1 MFHVVLRGGGDLAT
15 GVALRLIHAGF
26 KVIVTELARPLAVRR
41 TVCFCE
47 AVYEGAWTVEGV
59 TATRV
64 DSLQEAT
71 ALADRGGVPV
81 LVAPSMVS
89 LFARSLDVVVDA
101 RLTKHTA
108 DADMSSAP
116 LVIGLGPG
124 FIAGTHCHAVV
135 ETKRGHTLGRVYWS
149 GSALP
154 DTQTPEGDPR
164 RVLRAPADGPLATKA
179 GIGDTVAA
187 EQVIAEVGGHA
198 ITSPFAGVLRGL
210 IRPGAVVSRGLKVG
224 DVDPRGVRDDCFLV
238 SDKALAIGGGVL
250 EAILTRADVR
260 GRLWARP

>member
-1 MFHVVLRGGGDLAT
+1 MFYVILRGGGDLAT
-15 GVALRLIHAGF
+15 GVAIRLHRSGL
-26 KVIVTELARPLAVRR
+26 KVIIAELARPLAVRR

-47 AVYEGAWTVEGV
+47 AVYEGTWTVEGV

-71 ALADRGGVPV
+71 ALADCGGVPV

-164 RVLRAPADGPLATKA
+164 RVLRAPADGPLVTRAE
-179 GIGDTVAA
+179 IGDTVQAG
-187 EQVIAEVGGHA
+187 QVIAEVGAHA

-210 IRPGAVVSRGLKVG
+210 IRPGAIVSRGLKVG
-224 DVDPRGVRDDCFLV
+224 DVDPSGVREDCFLV
-238 SDKALAIGGGVL
+238 SEKALAIGGGVL
-250 EAILTRADVR
+250 EAILTRADLR
-260 GRLWARP
+260 AQLWS